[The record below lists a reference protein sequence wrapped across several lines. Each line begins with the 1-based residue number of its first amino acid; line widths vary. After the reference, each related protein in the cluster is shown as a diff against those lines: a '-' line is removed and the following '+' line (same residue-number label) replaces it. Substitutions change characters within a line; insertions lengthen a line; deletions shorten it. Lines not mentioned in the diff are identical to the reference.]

1 MAAYAVNLMNQLIAQ
16 YSSYWVSTQ
25 MIAKYQAVYGGRMQD
40 IVNAAEQK
48 QLVKYNGLYT
58 LRKYADMENQIVSD
72 IFRLQYVAKARQYP
86 ERKIR
91 FLIEEFERTENGGHK
106 LHFHQADAVVM
117 VVNNNFSILTGGPG
131 TGKTTVLK
139 AIAYV
144 LRKLK
149 NETSIVFTAPT
160 GKAAR
165 RIKESTGENAVTI
178 HKKLGL
184 GYSSSNP
191 DNFFEDVLF
200 IDESSMLDIDI
211 GHALFQ
217 AVKNGRKL
225 VLVGDVDQLPSV
237 GPGAILRDLIRAGL
251 KTKVIPVTMLTHT
264 FRQDNDST
272 LFTNINNIRN
282 GENKLVSGPDF
293 NPILLSK
300 GNPEEIR
307 KKAMHMIC
315 SEYKNAVDKYGIENV
330 VVLMPYRRKG
340 ACSNTMN
347 MHLQKMMNKK
357 TQCYRYHSMAD
368 NIVIDFKEGDFV
380 MQLENREECANGDV
394 GQVISVSERGV
405 TVKYV
410 DATVSYT
417 ASELDQIVLAYAI
430 TIHKSQGSEY
440 KACISCLLDEHTA
453 MQQRNLIYT
462 GVTRSKVEHT
472 FIYQEDAFK
481 KAIQTRADE
490 ERVSLL
496 VEKMQNMQ
504 LQYRLRYG
512 CC

>member
-16 YSSYWVSTQ
+16 YSSYWVSDQ
-25 MIAKYQAVYGGRMQD
+25 MIQKYQAMYGGRMQD

-48 QLVKYNGLYT
+48 RLVKYGELYT

-72 IFRLQYVAKARQYP
+72 IFRLQYVVKATRYP
-86 ERKIR
+86 ERRIR
-91 FLIEEFERTENGGHK
+91 FFIDEFERTENDGRK
-106 LHFHQADAVVM
+106 LHSHQADAVVM

-144 LRKLK
+144 LRRLK

-200 IDESSMLDIDI
+200 IDESSMLDVDI
-211 GHALFQ
+211 ASALFQ
-217 AVKNGRKL
+217 AVKSGRKL

-251 KTKVIPVTMLTHT
+251 KTKVIPITMLTYT
-264 FRQDNDST
+264 FRQDNGST
-272 LFTNINNIRN
+272 LSTNINNIRN
-282 GENKLVSGPDF
+282 GNSRLVSGPDF
-293 NPILLSK
+293 NPILLPKDSRE
-300 GNPEEIR
+300 NTEAR
-307 KKAMHMIC
+307 ALQLIC

-330 VVLMPYRRKG
+330 VVLLPYRRKG
-340 ACSNTMN
+340 ICSNTMN
-347 MHLQKMMNKK
+347 RYLQKMMNKN
-357 TQCYRYHSMAD
+357 TQCYRHHSSKD
-368 NIVIDFKEGDFV
+368 NITIDFKEGDFA
-380 MQLENREECANGDV
+380 MQLDNREECANGDV

-405 TVKYV
+405 TVQFI
-410 DATVSYT
+410 DSTVTY
-417 ASELDQIVLAYAI
+417 AGNELDQLMLAYAI

-440 KACISCLLDEHTA
+440 PAVIIPMYSGPRMLMT
-453 MQQRNLIYT
+453 RNLIYT
-462 GVTRSKVEHT
+462 AVTRARSCVCLVGRP
-472 FIYQEDAFK
+472 DAFYTMADNSIEQK
-481 KAIQTRADE
+481 RYCGLKARIE
-490 ERVSLL
+490 EI
-496 VEKMQNMQ
+496 
-504 LQYRLRYG
+504 YA
-512 CC
+512 

>member
-16 YSSYWVSTQ
+16 YSSYWVSDQ
-25 MIAKYQAVYGGRMQD
+25 MIQKYQAMYGGRMQD

-48 QLVKYNGLYT
+48 RLVKYGELYT

-72 IFRLQYVAKARQYP
+72 IFRLQYVVKATRYP
-86 ERKIR
+86 ERRIR
-91 FLIEEFERTENGGHK
+91 FFIDEFERTENDGRK
-106 LHFHQADAVVM
+106 LHSHQADAVVM

-131 TGKTTVLK
+131 TGKTTILK

-144 LRKLK
+144 LRRLK

-200 IDESSMLDIDI
+200 IDESSMLDVDI
-211 GHALFQ
+211 ASALFQ
-217 AVKNGRKL
+217 AVKSGRKL

-251 KTKVIPVTMLTHT
+251 KTKVIPITMLTYT
-264 FRQDNDST
+264 FRQDNGST
-272 LFTNINNIRN
+272 LSTNINNIRN
-282 GENKLVSGPDF
+282 GNSRLVSGPDF
-293 NPILLSK
+293 NPILLPKDSRE
-300 GNPEEIR
+300 NTEAR
-307 KKAMHMIC
+307 ALQLIC

-330 VVLMPYRRKG
+330 VVLLPYRRKG
-340 ACSNTMN
+340 ICSNTMN
-347 MHLQKMMNKK
+347 RYLQKMMNKN
-357 TQCYRYHSMAD
+357 TQCYRHHSSKD
-368 NIVIDFKEGDFV
+368 NITIDFKEGDFA
-380 MQLENREECANGDV
+380 MQLDNREECANGDV

-405 TVKYV
+405 TVQFI
-410 DATVSYT
+410 DSTVTY
-417 ASELDQIVLAYAI
+417 AGNELDQLMLAYAI

-453 MQQRNLIYT
+453 MQQRNLLYT
-462 GVTRSKVEHT
+462 GITRSKVEHT
-472 FIYQEDAFK
+472 FIYQENAFK
-481 KAIQTRADE
+481 KAIQTLADE
-490 ERVSLL
+490 ERISLL